1 MFEAAKHK
9 SSFPD
14 HSECENDFQ
23 QQQEHQH
30 QQHQQQHREEVFHEA
45 LSDMYQITPW
55 EVTTIESY
63 EMDCILKSLKT
74 PAHHALYTIHHALR
88 QCDYDFELALSH
100 CQHLLKVNHCF
111 IYNTSICIDM
121 TATKGTSEKSIDLQP
136 GVHYN
141 IIQRQKHVPPINN
154 NNNNMNNMKN
164 EWKIVKKS
172 ISTKK
177 IINSIQNLISNNNQ
191 QKTETKTH
199 LLQKLYF
206 HLWISLGTDV
216 RDGTSTADHAL
227 LLSILIPI
235 TNQNECQIM
244 NQIMDAFTHIAAL
257 EIQRRQTKPSRR
269 STEILTMVEKIIAAG
284 CTGPYLNK
292 VLHAAKESLPGSQY
306 FEYISKDI
314 FDNLLDL
321 NLWSCHRSLLWL
333 WRKGHVF
340 HKVSKIDRDFALSS
354 VDDILAMDNNPLL
367 KFDDPSLP
375 LVVDVGCGLGVTL
388 IGLAAA
394 AEEGKNVTFLHPK
407 GGGGEEEEEENNEE
421 QKDEEKDEGD
431 ADDNTLATDKDKEA
445 SDEKVIDTTHIAHNT
460 ADLEAVFKAAALEL
474 EEEYKQS
481 HNKDA
486 NDYTFELS
494 FGCQYKITG
503 LFKTQLADGIMG
515 MENSENSFWM
525 QMYNANMIQN
535 KMFSLCFSNSN
546 EQISKDG
553 TVAGTVSL
561 GGSDTRLHQTPMVY
575 AENDTSNGWYT
586 VYVKGIYLQ
595 LKKNKDVDDGK
606 EVKVA
611 EIKQNYSEIYDT
623 VKLDL
628 DIPKLNSRGIILDS
642 GTTHTY
648 LPWFVNELFSDAF
661 EKIYGATFDQISKN
675 ITQLIFDIQEGDSDD
690 EFDIDEELPTIV
702 IQFRGATNVTEYDID
717 DEHQWGL
724 AGHLDD
730 TSPYDTILEIPPTQY
745 LTFSKYK
752 HTIVPKVHLDD
763 TEGFGVLGANSMVG
777 YDVLF
782 DMDNNRVGFAKSDCN
797 PDDLV

>member
-1 MFEAAKHK
+1 MNRTCTIH
-9 SSFPD
+9 
-14 HSECENDFQ
+14 
-23 QQQEHQH
+23 
-30 QQHQQQHREEVFHEA
+30 
-45 LSDMYQITPW
+45 DMIMKQITLLLLLFHLLPHL
-55 EVTTIESY
+55 EVT
-63 EMDCILKSLKT
+63 
-74 PAHHALYTIHHALR
+74 
-88 QCDYDFELALSH
+88 
-100 CQHLLKVNHCF
+100 V
-111 IYNTSICIDM
+111 
-121 TATKGTSEKSIDLQP
+121 
-136 GVHYN
+136 
-141 IIQRQKHVPPINN
+141 
-154 NNNNMNNMKN
+154 
-164 EWKIVKKS
+164 
-172 ISTKK
+172 
-177 IINSIQNLISNNNQ
+177 
-191 QKTETKTH
+191 
-199 LLQKLYF
+199 
-206 HLWISLGTDV
+206 
-216 RDGTSTADHAL
+216 
-227 LLSILIPI
+227 
-235 TNQNECQIM
+235 
-244 NQIMDAFTHIAAL
+244 
-257 EIQRRQTKPSRR
+257 
-269 STEILTMVEKIIAAG
+269 
-284 CTGPYLNK
+284 
-292 VLHAAKESLPGSQY
+292 
-306 FEYISKDI
+306 
-314 FDNLLDL
+314 
-321 NLWSCHRSLLWL
+321 
-333 WRKGHVF
+333 
-340 HKVSKIDRDFALSS
+340 ALSS
-354 VDDILAMDNNPLL
+354 NTPKQEEQEDKKIYTLPLL
-367 KFDDPSLP
+367 HPHHIIKRRHLESQGKDKNDDELNLP
-375 LVVDVGCGLGVTL
+375 PWGTLYQGYGTHYVDLYVGTPPQRQTL
-388 IGLAAA
+388 IIDTGSDITAFPCEECRSNCGDGYHTDGAFQQSRSATFKKVICENCELGKCSILPPHSGEYGCKVGISYAEGSSWNAFEATDAVYIGGLHDEPLQLRQRRRLEQNN
-394 AEEGKNVTFLHPK
+394 EEQKDEKKDEGDK
-407 GGGGEEEEEENNEE
+407 GEEEEEENNEE

-648 LPWFVNELFSDAF
+648 LPWFVNKLFSDAF
-661 EKIYGATFDQISKN
+661 EKIYGATFDQMSKN

-763 TEGFGVLGANSMVG
+763 TEGFGVIGANSMVG

-797 PDDLV
+797 PDDLA